1 MVMGYNRWI
10 VYNEVPVQ
18 GEKLDQIY
26 VTRCK
31 RTWSITV
38 PPPKWPSFHGPEW
51 FVINCVRCLIPKDS
65 GVLLIFYEFFQ
76 LSSKPLPNKQTQSN
90 IDFTFLRGSFKIN
103 VN

>member
-38 PPPKWPSFHGPEW
+38 AGRFLYDRLWHSHNVAAAAAVAGR
-51 FVINCVRCLIPKDS
+51 FVTEKSVW
-65 GVLLIFYEFFQ
+65 
-76 LSSKPLPNKQTQSN
+76 
-90 IDFTFLRGSFKIN
+90 
-103 VN
+103 